1 MLIPE
6 IALTYQTVQRFTAR
20 FGDRVSVMNSTL
32 SAGEKQDQCRRAER
46 GELDVIIG
54 PRSALFVPFPNL
66 GMILMDEEHELS
78 YKSETSPKYHARET
92 AQKLAE
98 LSDATLVLGSATP
111 SLEAYSRAQR
121 GDYHFYKLTK
131 RLTGGSL
138 PRVEIADLR
147 EELRNGNRSIFSVSL
162 QEKLRDRLARKEQ
175 SMLFLNRRGYA
186 GFVSCRACGYVCK
199 CPHCDVSLSEHRGG
213 RLVCH
218 YCGYEQPAV
227 KFCPSC
233 GSKYI
238 LGFRAGT
245 EAMEEQL
252 HKMFPQARVLRMDA
266 DTTRTRESYEK
277 ILAAFARGDADILV
291 GTQMIVKGHDFPA
304 VTLVGVLAADLSLSM
319 SDYRAGE
326 RTFQLLT
333 QAAGR
338 AGRGSRP
345 GEVVIQTYQPDH
357 YSIQY
362 AARQDYEGF
371 YKEELT
377 YRQLLSYPPASH
389 ILAVQFYSKKQE
401 EALAGAQEAASY
413 VRQVTQSR
421 QFTQKM
427 SGTVQIPTPATTHN
441 AASAALPDTIVIG
454 PAPALIGKIN
464 DVYRYGIYLK
474 NHDYEKLVELKDGIE
489 QMRSLPAATEGAVS
503 VRFRSGAQLLENHQ
517 QTDAACI
524 ARKDSKPITE
534 SKTEHQ
540 KERNKRM
547 AIRNIR
553 TIGDPVLNK
562 KCKEVKEM
570 TPRIQELID
579 DMFDTMYEAN
589 GVGLAAPQVG
599 ILKRIVVIDT
609 TGEDPIV
616 MINPRIIETSGEQT
630 GGEGCLSVPGKTGT
644 VTRPNYVKAIALNEN
659 MEAYEI
665 EATELLA
672 RAICHETDHLDGEL
686 YVSKVEGQLM
696 DTEEYYEE
704 MDGTEVLDEE

>member
-1 MLIPE
+1 
-6 IALTYQTVQRFTAR
+6 
-20 FGDRVSVMNSTL
+20 
-32 SAGEKQDQCRRAER
+32 
-46 GELDVIIG
+46 
-54 PRSALFVPFPNL
+54 
-66 GMILMDEEHELS
+66 MILMDEEHELS

-98 LSDATLVLGSATP
+98 LSDAALVLGSATP

-227 KFCPSC
+227 KLCPSC

-427 SGTVQIPTPATTHN
+427 SGTVQIPTPAATHN

-489 QMRSLPAATEGAVS
+489 QMRSLPQ
-503 VRFRSGAQLLENHQ
+503 R
-517 QTDAACI
+517 
-524 ARKDSKPITE
+524 
-534 SKTEHQ
+534 Q
-540 KERNKRM
+540 K
-547 AIRNIR
+547 ALCQFDF
-553 TIGDPVLNK
+553 DPVHS
-562 KCKEVKEM
+562 
-570 TPRIQELID
+570 
-579 DMFDTMYEAN
+579 F
-589 GVGLAAPQVG
+589 
-599 ILKRIVVIDT
+599 
-609 TGEDPIV
+609 
-616 MINPRIIETSGEQT
+616 
-630 GGEGCLSVPGKTGT
+630 
-644 VTRPNYVKAIALNEN
+644 
-659 MEAYEI
+659 
-665 EATELLA
+665 
-672 RAICHETDHLDGEL
+672 
-686 YVSKVEGQLM
+686 
-696 DTEEYYEE
+696 
-704 MDGTEVLDEE
+704 